1 MKHFKILALFYALT
15 LALFA
20 AGKVAFIFAQEA
32 GIRGAMTAADVADV
46 LWHGLPLDLA
56 TAGYATAP
64 LWLLLGIGLWLNIRP
79 MRLIYKVYVGL
90 LAVIMALIFVGD
102 TCLYGFWG
110 IKLDGTV
117 WTYLDNPTGALLS
130 LIHI

>member
-32 GIRGAMTAADVADV
+32 GIRGVMTAADVADV

-64 LWLLLGIGLWLNIRP
+64 P
-79 MRLIYKVYVGL
+79 
-90 LAVIMALIFVGD
+90 LAVAGHRTMAEHSAHAPYI
-102 TCLYGFWG
+102 
-110 IKLDGTV
+110 
-117 WTYLDNPTGALLS
+117 
-130 LIHI
+130 